1 MALSQK
7 LKELRKKQGLTQI
20 ELAEKLFVSRQAI
33 TGWEAGTSRP
43 STGNLQ
49 SLGKLFNVPL
59 EMLLDDT
66 VEVEHAPEKISDVER
81 LEEENREQETEKAG
95 RHKIVILVI
104 AFLLVLL
111 TVAVLTHR
119 ATNQEDSEDL
129 DFSMMKDEVWDTT
142 EDDIEYG
149 TLGRFDEGR

>member
-1 MALSQK
+1 MELSQK

-43 STGNLQ
+43 STENLQ
-49 SLGKLFNVPL
+49 RLSRLYNIPM
-59 EMLLDDT
+59 EILLDDI
-66 VEVEHAPEKISDVER
+66 VEVEHAPEKISAVER
-81 LEEENREQETEKAG
+81 LEEENREQETEQAG

-119 ATNQEDSEDL
+119 GTNQEDSEDL
-129 DFSMMKDEVWDTT
+129 DFSMMKDEVWDTA